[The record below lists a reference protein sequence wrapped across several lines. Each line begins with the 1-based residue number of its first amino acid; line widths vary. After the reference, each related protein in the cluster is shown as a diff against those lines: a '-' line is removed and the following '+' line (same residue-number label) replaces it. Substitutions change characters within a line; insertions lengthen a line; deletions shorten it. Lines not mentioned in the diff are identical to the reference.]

1 MALHSVSRFIA
12 ALGLFILLAGSA
24 QADII
29 VTYVD
34 FAGLLKDAPQAQEI
48 KRNIRKEFQARDQ
61 RLVEMQKQ
69 IGVLR
74 EKLASKG
81 EHMSEEEKQRLQND
95 VETRKLKYKQARDE
109 LDRDK
114 QLRFGEE
121 EERLSRV
128 IHEVIQQVAQDDK
141 LDLVLQ
147 SGVLWASPKV
157 DITEKVLMR
166 LRAMQEHGN

>member
-1 MALHSVSRFIA
+1 MLHRLSKLIGGLALFA
-12 ALGLFILLAGSA
+12 FLAGSA
-24 QADII
+24 QAE
-29 VTYVD
+29 VLVAYVNFVD
-34 FAGLLKDAPQAQEI
+34 LLKDAPQAQQI
-48 KRNIRKEFQARDQ
+48 KQNIRQEFQARDQ

-69 IGVLR
+69 IDVLEGKLNADGGR
-74 EKLASKG
+74 MPVEEKL
-81 EHMSEEEKQRLQND
+81 RLQND
-95 VETRKLKYKQARDE
+95 VDTRKLKYKQARDE

-147 SGVLWASPKV
+147 TGVLWASPKV

-166 LRAMQEHGN
+166 LRAMREQGN

>member
-1 MALHSVSRFIA
+1 MWHGLSKLIGGIALFA
-12 ALGLFILLAGSA
+12 LLAGSV
-24 QADII
+24 QAE
-29 VTYVD
+29 VLVAYVNFVD
-34 FAGLLKDAPQAQEI
+34 LLKDAPQAQQI
-48 KRNIRKEFQARDQ
+48 KQNIRQEFQARDQ

-69 IGVLR
+69 IDVLEGKLNADGGR
-74 EKLASKG
+74 MPVEEKL
-81 EHMSEEEKQRLQND
+81 RLQND
-95 VETRKLKYKQARDE
+95 VDTRKLKYKQARDE

-147 SGVLWASPKV
+147 TGVLWASPKV

-166 LRAMQEHGN
+166 LRAMREQGN

>member
-1 MALHSVSRFIA
+1 MLHRLSKLIGGLALFA
-12 ALGLFILLAGSA
+12 LLAGSA
-24 QADII
+24 QAE
-29 VTYVD
+29 VLVAYVNFVD
-34 FAGLLKDAPQAQEI
+34 LLKDAPQAQQI
-48 KRNIRKEFQARDQ
+48 KQNIRQEFQARDQ

-69 IGVLR
+69 IDVLEGKLNADGGR
-74 EKLASKG
+74 MPVEEKL
-81 EHMSEEEKQRLQND
+81 RLQND
-95 VETRKLKYKQARDE
+95 VDTRKLKYKQARDE

-147 SGVLWASPKV
+147 TGVLWASPKV

-166 LRAMQEHGN
+166 LRAMQEQGN

>member
-1 MALHSVSRFIA
+1 MLHRLSKLIGGLALFA
-12 ALGLFILLAGSA
+12 FLAGSA
-24 QADII
+24 QAE
-29 VTYVD
+29 VLVAYVNFVD
-34 FAGLLKDAPQAQEI
+34 LLKDAPQAQQI
-48 KRNIRKEFQARDQ
+48 KQNIRQEFQARDQ

-69 IGVLR
+69 IDVLEGKLNADGGR
-74 EKLASKG
+74 MPVEEKL
-81 EHMSEEEKQRLQND
+81 RLQND
-95 VETRKLKYKQARDE
+95 VDTRKLKYKQARDE

-147 SGVLWASPKV
+147 TGVLWASPKV

-166 LRAMQEHGN
+166 LRAMQEQGN

>member
-1 MALHSVSRFIA
+1 MSHRFSKLIG
-12 ALGLFILLAGSA
+12 GLAMFALLAGGV
-24 QADII
+24 QAE
-29 VTYVD
+29 VLVAYVNFVD
-34 FAGLLKDAPQAQEI
+34 LLKDAPQAQQI
-48 KRNIRKEFQARDQ
+48 KQNIRQEFQARDQ

-69 IGVLR
+69 IDVLEGKLNADGGR
-74 EKLASKG
+74 MPVEEKL
-81 EHMSEEEKQRLQND
+81 RLQND
-95 VETRKLKYKQARDE
+95 VDTRKLKYKQARDE

-147 SGVLWASPKV
+147 TGVLWASPKV

-166 LRAMQEHGN
+166 LRAMREQGN

>member
-1 MALHSVSRFIA
+1 MLHRLSKLIGGLALFA
-12 ALGLFILLAGSA
+12 FLAGSA
-24 QADII
+24 QAE
-29 VTYVD
+29 VLVAYVNFVD
-34 FAGLLKDAPQAQEI
+34 LLKDAPQAQQI
-48 KRNIRKEFQARDQ
+48 KQNIRQEFQARDQ

-69 IGVLR
+69 IDVLESKLNADGGR
-74 EKLASKG
+74 MPVEEKL
-81 EHMSEEEKQRLQND
+81 RLQND
-95 VETRKLKYKQARDE
+95 VDTRKLKYKQARDE

-147 SGVLWASPKV
+147 TGVLWASPKV

-166 LRAMQEHGN
+166 LRAMQEQGN

>member
-1 MALHSVSRFIA
+1 VA
-12 ALGLFILLAGSA
+12 
-24 QADII
+24 
-29 VTYVD
+29 YVNFVD
-34 FAGLLKDAPQAQEI
+34 LLKDAPQAQQI
-48 KRNIRKEFQARDQ
+48 KQNIRQEFQARDQ

-69 IGVLR
+69 IDVLEGKLNADGGR
-74 EKLASKG
+74 MPVEEKL
-81 EHMSEEEKQRLQND
+81 RLQND
-95 VETRKLKYKQARDE
+95 VDTRKLKYKQARDE

-147 SGVLWASPKV
+147 TGVLWASPKV

-166 LRAMQEHGN
+166 LRAMQEQGN

>member
-1 MALHSVSRFIA
+1 VLHRLSKLIGGLALVAF
-12 ALGLFILLAGSA
+12 LAGSA
-24 QADII
+24 QAE
-29 VTYVD
+29 VLVAYVNFVD
-34 FAGLLKDAPQAQEI
+34 LLKDAPQAQQI
-48 KRNIRKEFQARDQ
+48 KQNIRQEFQARDQ

-69 IGVLR
+69 IDVLEGKLNADGGR
-74 EKLASKG
+74 MPVEEKL
-81 EHMSEEEKQRLQND
+81 RLQND
-95 VETRKLKYKQARDE
+95 VDTRKLKYKQARDE

-147 SGVLWASPKV
+147 TGVLWASPKV

-166 LRAMQEHGN
+166 LRAMQEQGN

>member
-1 MALHSVSRFIA
+1 VLHRLSKLIGGLALFA
-12 ALGLFILLAGSA
+12 FLAGSA
-24 QADII
+24 QAE
-29 VTYVD
+29 VLVAYVNFVD
-34 FAGLLKDAPQAQEI
+34 LLKDAPQAQQI
-48 KRNIRKEFQARDQ
+48 KQNIRQEFQARDQ

-69 IGVLR
+69 IDVLEGKLNADGGR
-74 EKLASKG
+74 MPVEEKL
-81 EHMSEEEKQRLQND
+81 RLQND
-95 VETRKLKYKQARDE
+95 VDTRKLKYKQARDE

-147 SGVLWASPKV
+147 TGVLWASPKV

-166 LRAMQEHGN
+166 LRAMQEQGN

>member
-1 MALHSVSRFIA
+1 MLHRLSKLIGGLALVAF
-12 ALGLFILLAGSA
+12 LAGSA
-24 QADII
+24 QAE
-29 VTYVD
+29 VLVAYVNFVD
-34 FAGLLKDAPQAQEI
+34 LLKDAPQAQQI
-48 KRNIRKEFQARDQ
+48 KQNIRQEFQARDQ

-69 IGVLR
+69 IDVLEGKLNADGGR
-74 EKLASKG
+74 MPVEEKL
-81 EHMSEEEKQRLQND
+81 RLQND
-95 VETRKLKYKQARDE
+95 VDTRKLKYKQARDE

-147 SGVLWASPKV
+147 TGVLWASPKV

-166 LRAMQEHGN
+166 LRAMQEQGN